1 MKRLILAVSIG
12 FLVGWFA
19 KDITG
24 AENVRAAAPK
34 APSYM
39 VRALQGSNVEVLE
52 NSLNTQSQNG
62 WRLHSFSGG
71 VLIFER

>member
-12 FLVGWFA
+12 FLIGWFA
-19 KDITG
+19 KDTTG
-24 AENVRAAAPK
+24 AEDVRAAAQK

-52 NSLNTQSQNG
+52 IASTHNLRTAG
-62 WRLHSFSGG
+62 DFTVFR
-71 VLIFER
+71 VAC